1 MAAELAGGG
10 ARRAAAAVGVLL
22 DRRDR
27 DDGDQPIPVE
37 ASGDAGPALGRARRR
52 AAQAH
57 RPPARRHSHRQ
68 HAGDRGGELAFE
80 LHRDQAVR
88 RGQDRLRRR
97 HAGDLVPDHHL
108 LGDHAEGHR
117 RNLPGAH
124 RASPFVPAQGDAAP
138 SRARR
143 LVRKPVREA
152 AAVAVADPDRSEPG
166 YAQAVSRGDPYAG
179 ARVFQL
185 HAEKASVDPAQ
196 PVRCRRGNGAGHH
209 GAARAHRGYQSQR
222 RHGDHLPPARHQLPH
237 AAARVPRRARRGGR
251 RASPT
256 QGAGPAAHR
265 RARQAGAGSA
275 ARRALLRA
283 LDHAGAG
290 AAAVLPGKQGAR
302 RAGGRRVRRA
312 DGPGHARGHHRGDH
326 RQVHHLAAL
335 GGADPRLGRAGHRHR
350 RGHDAGARHQP
361 GAGPQS
367 ADRRT
372 EDPQRADRRVPA
384 GHSRGRRFRQDRQRA
399 DGNRACPG
407 PDGENSAYLPAGR
420 AGRKR
425 RGLRGL
431 ERVFQPLQTSSRGAL
446 SAPQPEGL
454 AHMATAVAAIKGPKE
469 FLFLWEG
476 KDRGGKIIRGELRAV
491 SETAVNATLR
501 RQGILVQKVKRQKI
515 RSGGRVSEKDLA
527 LFTRQLATMMKAGVP
542 LLQSFDIV
550 GKGASNPAVQKLLL
564 EIKTEVETGSS
575 LAAAFRKYPLYF
587 DALYCNLVQAGEQAG
602 ILESLLERL
611 ASYKEKILAIKS
623 KIKSALFYPIAIIAV
638 AFIITAVIM
647 IFVIPAFKEVFRS
660 FGADL
665 PAPTLIV
672 MAISDWFV
680 SKWYII
686 FPVIIGGIYGF
697 LEAWKRSLGVQ
708 IFMDRLMLRM
718 PVFGDLVRK
727 STIARWTRSAA
738 HPATISI
745 SWPPSRSRPR
755 SRPAPRSRWRCRTPT
770 CSPRWCSRCARSARK
785 RARWTGCSA
794 RSPIST
800 RPKWTMQSR
809 RCPRSWSR

>member
-10 ARRAAAAVGVLL
+10 ARRASAAVGLLL

-37 ASGDAGPALGRARRR
+37 ASRDAGPALGRARRR

-108 LGDHAEGHR
+108 LGGHAEGHR
-117 RNLPGAH
+117 RNLSGAH
-124 RASPFVPAQGDAAP
+124 RASALVPAQGDAAP
-138 SRARR
+138 SGARR

-152 AAVAVADPDRSEPG
+152 AAVAVADPDRSERG
-166 YAQAVSRGDPYAG
+166 YAQAVSRGDPHAG
-179 ARVFQL
+179 ARVLQL
-185 HAEKASVDPAQ
+185 HAEKAPVDPAQ
-196 PVRCRRGNGAGHH
+196 PVRCRRGDGAGHH
-209 GAARAHRGYQSQR
+209 GAARAHRGHQAR
-222 RHGDHLPPARHQLPH
+222 RRLGDHLPSTRHQLLH
-237 AAARVPRRARRGGR
+237 AAARIPRRARRGAR
-251 RASPT
+251 RASPA

-265 RARQAGAGSA
+265 RARQAGAGA
-275 ARRALLRA
+275 ASRRALLRA
-283 LDHAGAG
+283 VDHAGAG
-290 AAAVLPGKQGAR
+290 AAAVFPGKQGAH

-335 GGADPRLGRAGHRHR
+335 GGADARLGRAGHRHR
-350 RGHDAGARHQP
+350 RRRDAGARHQP
-361 GAGPQS
+361 GAGSQS

-372 EDPQRADRRVPA
+372 EDPQRVNRRVPA
-384 GHSRGRRFRQDRQRA
+384 GHPRGRRCGQDRQRA
-399 DGNRACPG
+399 DGNRARPG
-407 PDGENSAYLPAGR
+407 PDGENGAYLPAGR

-425 RGLRGL
+425 RALRGL
-431 ERVFQPLQTSSRGAL
+431 ERVFQPLQTSSREAL
-446 SAPQPEGL
+446 SAPQARGPG
-454 AHMATAVAAIKGPKE
+454 HMATAAAIKGPKE
-469 FLFLWEG
+469 FIFLWEG
-476 KDRGGKIIRGELRAV
+476 KDRAGKIIRGELRAV

-501 RQGILVQKVKRQKI
+501 RQGILVQKVKKQKI
-515 RSGGRVSEKDLA
+515 RGGGRVSEKDLA

-623 KIKSALFYPIAIIAV
+623 KIKSALFYPISIIAV

-647 IFVIPAFKEVFRS
+647 IFVIPAFKSVFAS

-665 PAPTLIV
+665 PGPTLVV
-672 MAISDWFV
+672 MAISEYFV
-680 SKWYII
+680 QYWWL
-686 FPVIIGGIYGF
+686 IGIVVGGSIWGF
-697 LEAWKRSLGVQ
+697 LEAWKRSLSVQ
-708 IFMDRLMLRM
+708 IFMDRLSLKV
-718 PVFGDLVRK
+718 PVFGSVIRK
-727 STIARWTRSAA
+727 STIARWTRTLATMFAA
-738 HPATISI
+738 GVPLVEALDSVGGASGNYI
-745 SWPPSRSRPR
+745 
-755 SRPAPRSRWRCRTPT
+755 
-770 CSPRWCSRCARSARK
+770 
-785 RARWTGCSA
+785 
-794 RSPIST
+794 
-800 RPKWTMQSR
+800 
-809 RCPRSWSR
+809 